1 MIKRCMD
8 FTLSIVAIVILSPII
23 LMFTFL
29 VWRKMGSPV
38 FFRQSRPGLNGK
50 TFKFVKFRTM
60 TNTEDMTN
68 ESLSDAERLTPS
80 GVFMRST
87 SIDELPSL
95 FNVLRGDMS
104 LVGPR
109 PLLVEYLDLYTPEQ
123 LQRHSVKPGITG
135 WAQINGRNSL
145 TWDEKFT
152 FDVWYVKNMSL
163 LLDVKIIF
171 RTIMKVLLREGINSQ
186 TSATMEKFK
195 GSS

>member
-1 MIKRCMD
+1 MD
-8 FTLSIVAIVILSPII
+8 FTVSIVALLILSPII
-23 LMFTFL
+23 LMFALL

-38 FFRQSRPGLNGK
+38 FFRQSRPGLHGK
-50 TFKFVKFRTM
+50 IFKLFKFRTM
-60 TNTEDMTN
+60 TNTEDMKN
-68 ESLSDAERLTPS
+68 ESLSDAKRLTPL

-95 FNVLRGDMS
+95 FNVLMGDMS

-109 PLLVEYLDLYTPEQ
+109 PLLVEYLDFYTPEQ
-123 LQRHSVKPGITG
+123 IQRHSVRPGITG
-135 WAQINGRNSL
+135 WAQINGRNLL
-145 TWDEKFT
+145 TWDEKFA

-163 LLDVKIIF
+163 LLDMKIMS
-171 RTIMKVLLREGINSQ
+171 RTIMKVFLRDGINSQ